1 MRRGSRRTPGQ
12 TPTDLKGKGD
22 PAVLAKSKGTGKT
35 GLPSAAQQLVRSG
48 RRRAT
53 GADSDAV
60 NANNSVANSAGSS
73 ADSSRATQPV
83 KEEARVEEPRRRG
96 GEVTSRRDKE
106 KGGDGAAR
114 QRGSRKGG
122 GHTTTLCIYGTHIVY
137 GKSGAESLG
146 GTSTRCQSK
155 TFYIN
160 GSGTWTSNF
169 RIIAE
174 HSVELRLAY
183 RYSVI

>member
-1 MRRGSRRTPGQ
+1 MMGRTTAFPSQFSGKNKKKKRRRRG
-12 TPTDLKGKGD
+12 
-22 PAVLAKSKGTGKT
+22 
-35 GLPSAAQQLVRSG
+35 G
-48 RRRAT
+48 RRQEIAEGNPENPRAD
-53 GADSDAV
+53 AQRSDRERRPGSFRQTQGGRR
-60 NANNSVANSAGSS
+60 NGVANSADSS

-83 KEEARVEEPRRRG
+83 QEEARVEEPRRRG

-106 KGGDGAAR
+106 TGGDGAAR

-155 TFYIN
+155 TFYIH
-160 GSGTWTSNF
+160 GYGTWTSNF
-169 RIIAE
+169 RII
-174 HSVELRLAY
+174 V
-183 RYSVI
+183 

>member
-1 MRRGSRRTPGQ
+1 MPVSQIYRNRGHLGHKPRRCPGR
-12 TPTDLKGKGD
+12 
-22 PAVLAKSKGTGKT
+22 VLD
-35 GLPSAAQQLVRSG
+35 RCWM
-48 RRRAT
+48 RRAT
-53 GADSDAV
+53 GADSGAV
-60 NANNSVANSAGSS
+60 NANSSVANSAGSS

-106 KGGDGAAR
+106 TGGDGAAR

-155 TFYIN
+155 TFYIH
-160 GSGTWTSNF
+160 GYGTWTSNF
-169 RIIAE
+169 RII
-174 HSVELRLAY
+174 V
-183 RYSVI
+183 

>member
-1 MRRGSRRTPGQ
+1 MRVLSFFRTRACSPCVPVSQIYRNRGHLGHKPRRCPGR
-12 TPTDLKGKGD
+12 
-22 PAVLAKSKGTGKT
+22 VLNRCWT
-35 GLPSAAQQLVRSG
+35 
-48 RRRAT
+48 RRAT
-53 GADSDAV
+53 GADSGAV
-60 NANNSVANSAGSS
+60 NANSSVANSAGSS

-106 KGGDGAAR
+106 TGGDGAAR

-146 GTSTRCQSK
+146 GTSTRCQSM

-169 RIIAE
+169 RII
-174 HSVELRLAY
+174 V
-183 RYSVI
+183 